1 MIESTLPKWI
11 YQNQPK
17 CFILGMCLKELA
29 LRLLLDALVECK
41 RKSFLDHF
49 KEELSNALTND
60 KKKIEV
66 NRHFGWSI
74 FSSMKHL
81 KNPDAL
87 KLLESM
93 RIRLDQVDN
102 YHYTHCYDTSVFLLN
117 SGGYTLVAGWIFL
130 FGLAVLSALCNKFT
144 MEKMNRDPQNSF
156 STAKK
161 KKRSLH
167 ERRPTTAGT
176 HA

>member
-1 MIESTLPKWI
+1 
-11 YQNQPK
+11 
-17 CFILGMCLKELA
+17 MCLKELA

-41 RKSFLDHF
+41 RKRFPDHF
-49 KEELSNALTND
+49 KEESSNALTND
-60 KKKIEV
+60 EKISEV
-66 NRHFGWSI
+66 NRHFGWVI
-74 FSSMKHL
+74 FSSMKRL
-81 KNPDAL
+81 RSQDAL
-87 KLLESM
+87 NLLESM
-93 RIRLDQVDN
+93 RIRLDQVDD
-102 YHYTHCYDTSVFLLN
+102 YYYEHCYDTSVSLLN